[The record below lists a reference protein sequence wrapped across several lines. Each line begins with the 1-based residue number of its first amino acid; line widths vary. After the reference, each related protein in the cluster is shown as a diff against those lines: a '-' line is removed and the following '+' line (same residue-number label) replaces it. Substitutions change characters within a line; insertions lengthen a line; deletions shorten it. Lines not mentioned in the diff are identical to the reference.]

1 MEGDA
6 VNVWA
11 WLAGSAVGV
20 AVVAY
25 VSRLGRSTAVTPT
38 FSKSPT
44 EARAG
49 LMHYA
54 YDVVRRLEPTWTDN
68 AIVLAISDG
77 WFESYLGGTGSFVMD
92 DGRPSWNWGAVVAR
106 KGMEGFSHGD
116 HSASGVATT
125 MKFAVFPSME
135 EGFKFW
141 RKIMPKQS
149 IAAMQNGDAYE
160 MARAMFVAGYYS
172 NVDKAPLG
180 DPEGDKRRVQGYAN
194 ALASVSKLVETTL
207 GLPTNLVSSVQG
219 SHGYASPT
227 GVT

>member
-1 MEGDA
+1 

-11 WLAGSAVGV
+11 WIIGGGIGV
-20 AVVAY
+20 AIVAAA
-25 VSRLGRSTAVTPT
+25 SRLGRSSSAAPT

-77 WFESYLGGTGSFVMD
+77 WFESYLGGTGSFLLPN
-92 DGRPSWNWGAVVAR
+92 GTPSWNWGAVMAR
-106 KGMEGFSHGD
+106 KGMAFFNHAD
-116 HSASGVATT
+116 HKPDGKPFTGG
-125 MKFAVFPSME
+125 FAVFPSME

-141 RKIMPKQS
+141 RKIMPAQS
-149 IAAMQNGDAYE
+149 IAAMQTGDAYE

-172 NVDKAPLG
+172 NVDDAPLG

-194 ALASVSKLVETTL
+194 ALASTSKVVESEL
-207 GLPTNLVSSVQG
+207 GLPANLVSSVKG
-219 SHGYASPT
+219 SHGYVSPT
-227 GVT
+227 GV